1 MAEKTFEELEKE
13 KIKENKKYLDIF
25 ENEMR
30 KEKLSEK
37 TIKKHLSNIDI
48 YINGYL
54 LFRDILNM
62 EDGVNLTF
70 GFFENF
76 FPNKCIF
83 STENRCR
90 EMMTSLIKFYK
101 VMLDYGYVNKTD
113 YEIMVDEIKV
123 GKKDWVEKCKLD

>member
-1 MAEKTFEELEKE
+1 MTEKTFEELEKE

-76 FPNKCIF
+76 FPNK
-83 STENRCR
+83 
-90 EMMTSLIKFYK
+90 
-101 VMLDYGYVNKTD
+101 
-113 YEIMVDEIKV
+113 
-123 GKKDWVEKCKLD
+123 